1 MVSEKL
7 TGGKRK
13 ALVGGTVIEKVAT
26 RYAVVAG
33 KILAVSSGAHE
44 EQN

>member
-7 TGGKRK
+7 AGGKRT
-13 ALVGGTVIEKVAT
+13 ALVGGTVIEKVAKGQ
-26 RYAVVAG
+26 VAAGG
-33 KILAVSSGAHE
+33 KILVVSSGAHE